1 LFFFIRIA
9 RLSADEYDGWTGDAG
24 LIAMAL
30 LSYLS
35 QTSSSTS
42 TSTSTSTSNTPNS
55 IHDKTSRL
63 TVEQQQLMEAWIKAL
78 PNIQELKNQHPLL
91 WTQSQQEILQY
102 SSTKNI
108 YKVLDDMEDDFTW
121 WKEHVFDSH
130 RDIFPPTVTLGCS
143 TDDDDNNNNNIVPCF
158 NMEGFTWAMAIVM
171 SRAYFV
177 EDALRLIPMLDMA
190 NHDPI
195 GTVEIQCQTVGTLF
209 GSTKAAVL
217 NTGKNAYTTPNKK
230 NKNDNNDKQ
239 PQQPQQQQEQVYV
252 HYGPAKSG
260 AEFLLDHGFV
270 PSSIQTNTAEIL
282 LEIDTTD
289 RFYEDKLDI
298 LELQQIGTSQ
308 IFDVS
313 SRDEP
318 DPQMLQFLRLVKLSD
333 TDAFLLES
341 IFRTDVWDF
350 MAEPVSAINE
360 RAVVEYI
367 TELCQSLLD
376 DMVDIDI
383 DTTTTTTTKI
393 KTTEDQNN
401 HVNTNYCITVQKI
414 EKQALQRTM
423 EYMNREKE
431 ALDLKEYYQERRLK
445 SLGLDSEYS
454 DDENGIL
461 PGGGDDELGFGQSR
475 APGSLDW

>member
-1 LFFFIRIA
+1 
-9 RLSADEYDGWTGDAG
+9 
-24 LIAMAL
+24 M
-30 LSYLS
+30 
-35 QTSSSTS
+35 
-42 TSTSTSTSNTPNS
+42 
-55 IHDKTSRL
+55 
-63 TVEQQQLMEAWIKAL
+63 
-78 PNIQELKNQHPLL
+78 
-91 WTQSQQEILQY
+91 
-102 SSTKNI
+102 
-108 YKVLDDMEDDFTW
+108 
-121 WKEHVFDSH
+121 
-130 RDIFPPTVTLGCS
+130 
-143 TDDDDNNNNNIVPCF
+143 
-158 NMEGFTWAMAIVM
+158 
-171 SRAYFV
+171 
-177 EDALRLIPMLDMA
+177 
-190 NHDPI
+190 
-195 GTVEIQCQTVGTLF
+195 
-209 GSTKAAVL
+209 
-217 NTGKNAYTTPNKK
+217 
-230 NKNDNNDKQ
+230 
-239 PQQPQQQQEQVYV
+239 
-252 HYGPAKSG
+252 
-260 AEFLLDHGFV
+260 